1 MKKQKL
7 VFVCNV
13 CGADHA
19 KWQGQCQSCGD
30 WNTLSQLSVPA
41 SKGSTSNSGYSGQLA
56 PLQTLGSV
64 PTQDNARWLTQSEEL
79 NRVLGG
85 GLVPGSAILMGGAPG
100 AGKSTLLLQ
109 VVSGLSQT
117 KRCLYITGEE
127 SLAQV
132 ALRAKRL
139 RLPVDTVSVAA
150 QTSLEAVLNYWDEFK
165 PEVLVVDSI
174 QVMQSESLE
183 ALPGSVS
190 QVREVAASLV
200 QRAKQTGTVL
210 ILVGHVTK
218 EGNIAGP
225 RVLEHMIDTF
235 LMLCGEDHGRFRT
248 LRSVK
253 NRFGAVNEL
262 GIFAM
267 METGM
272 LDVDNPSAIFLS
284 RGESSAPGSQVMA
297 IWEGTRPL
305 LVEAQA
311 LVDPSMQ
318 GNPRRVSV
326 GFESQRL
333 AMLLAVLH
341 RHGGFQLGDQDV
353 YLNAVGGVRV
363 EETSSDLAVLLA
375 VISSAKNRALP
386 TDLICFGE
394 IGLSG
399 EVRPVSYGPE
409 RLREAVKH
417 GFRRAMIPKA
427 NLPKESINQMKV
439 YPVAHLSEAISLLQS
454 WMSSG

>member
-1 MKKQKL
+1 MKKQKT
-7 VFVCNV
+7 VYVCSD

-19 KWQGQCQSCGD
+19 KWQGQCQSCGA
-30 WNTLSQLSVPA
+30 WNTLTQLSVA
-41 SKGSTSNSGYSGQLA
+41 AGAAVTQRGGYSGQLA

-64 PTQDNARWLTQSEEL
+64 PTIDNERWRTESGEL

-109 VVSGLSQT
+109 VVSGLAER

-139 RLPVDTVSVAA
+139 KLPVDAVSVAA
-150 QTSLEAVLNYWDEFK
+150 QTSLEAVFEYWDDYK
-165 PEVLVVDSI
+165 PDVLVVDSI
-174 QVMQSESLE
+174 QVMHSESLE
-183 ALPGSVS
+183 TLPGSVS
-190 QVREVAASLV
+190 QVREVAARLV
-200 QRAKQTGTVL
+200 QRAKQSGTVL

-235 LMLCGEDHGRFRT
+235 LMLGGEDHGRFRM

-297 IWEGTRPL
+297 IWEEPVRCWWKPKHSWMNPCNPIQDGSLLDLKVSDWRCCLRFCIAMVVCSLGTKTFISTPWVACESRKPVLTWRCCL
-305 LVEAQA
+305 LSFLALKTGHFPQTLSA
-311 LVDPSMQ
+311 LV
-318 GNPRRVSV
+318 R
-326 GFESQRL
+326 
-333 AMLLAVLH
+333 
-341 RHGGFQLGDQDV
+341 
-353 YLNAVGGVRV
+353 
-363 EETSSDLAVLLA
+363 
-375 VISSAKNRALP
+375 
-386 TDLICFGE
+386 
-394 IGLSG
+394 
-399 EVRPVSYGPE
+399 
-409 RLREAVKH
+409 
-417 GFRRAMIPKA
+417 
-427 NLPKESINQMKV
+427 
-439 YPVAHLSEAISLLQS
+439 
-454 WMSSG
+454 

>member
-1 MKKQKL
+1 MKKQKT
-7 VFVCNV
+7 VYVCGD

-19 KWQGQCQSCGD
+19 KWQGQCQSCGE
-30 WNTLSQLSVPA
+30 WNTLSQLSVAAGA
-41 SKGSTSNSGYSGQLA
+41 SAVTQRGGYSGQLA

-64 PTQDNARWLTQSEEL
+64 PTMDNERWRTESVEL

-109 VVSGLSQT
+109 VVSGLAER

-139 RLPVDTVSVAA
+139 KLPVDAVSVAA
-150 QTSLEAVLNYWDEFK
+150 QTSLEAVFEYWDDYK
-165 PEVLVVDSI
+165 PDVLVVDSI
-174 QVMQSESLE
+174 QVMHSESLE
-183 ALPGSVS
+183 TLPGSVS
-190 QVREVAASLV
+190 QVREVAARLV
-200 QRAKQTGTVL
+200 QRAKQLGTVL

-235 LMLCGEDHGRFRT
+235 LMLGGEDHGRFRM

-272 LDVDNPSAIFLS
+272 LDVENPSAIFLS
-284 RGESSAPGSQVMA
+284 RGEASAPGSQVMA

-311 LVDPSMQ
+311 LVDESMQ
-318 GNPRRVSV
+318 SNPRRIAV

-341 RHGGFQLGDQDV
+341 RHGGLQLGDQDV

-375 VISSAKNRALP
+375 VISSARNRTLP
-386 TDLICFGE
+386 SDLICFGE

-417 GFRRAMIPKA
+417 GFKRALVPKA
-427 NLPKESINQMKV
+427 NLPKEQIGDMSV
-439 YPVAHLSEAISLLQS
+439 HPVQHLSDAMKLIQD
-454 WMSSG
+454 WM